1 MRVLVCV
8 LLCHFLSAFSVLGM
22 PLFMPRML
30 EAFGSA
36 APDYLVGILFALP
49 SVCTAVAAAFWGRFA
64 DRYGKRTSLLRAQ
77 CGLTI
82 GFLLCGFADS
92 LTMFISGLVV
102 QGLCGGTLAASNA
115 YLATQQQGHHLATSL
130 NLTQL
135 SARLALIVG
144 PIALGFFTQL
154 SEPLQIY
161 RGLALLPLL
170 ALLATLWLPVD
181 SAVSHDEK
189 TTKGGHQP
197 FAVAQLTVLQFLFCF
212 SMVVTY
218 PYFLPYAEGLGLV
231 SDSLVGL
238 LYSLPHLVYAL
249 LLVPMGK
256 LPWGATSKAVIGL
269 SLLTISGVM
278 QSLTTSTEVLVLAR
292 LLFGV
297 GILMTYNGLHLL
309 ITNVVSSANS
319 GSVFGQIDASG
330 KWAGVAAGVLAGVAV
345 VQIDIRMPFLLSIV
359 SALLAISLLWIVNK
373 GKTTDEYQGCV

>member
-1 MRVLVCV
+1 MRILACV

-30 EAFGSA
+30 GTFGSE
-36 APDYLVGILFALP
+36 APDYLIGILFALP
-49 SVCTAVAAAFWGRFA
+49 SICTAMAAAFWGRFA

-77 CGLTI
+77 LGLTM

-92 LTMFISGLVV
+92 LGMFILGLLV

-115 YLATQQQGHHLATSL
+115 YLATQLKGQHLTNSL

-135 SARLALIVG
+135 SARVALIVG

-154 SEPLQIY
+154 SEPLLLY

-181 SAVSHDEK
+181 SSVVGDKQIAENGEQPIAV
-189 TTKGGHQP
+189 T
-197 FAVAQLTVLQFLFCF
+197 QLAVLQFLFCF

-218 PYFLPYAEGLGLV
+218 PYFLPYAEMLGLTN
-231 SDSLVGL
+231 DSLVGL

-249 LLVPMGK
+249 LLIPIGK
-256 LPWGATSKAVIGL
+256 LSWSAMSKTVVGL
-269 SLLTISGVM
+269 SLLATSGAM
-278 QSLTTSTEVLVLAR
+278 QSLTASTEILVLAR
-292 LLFGV
+292 LLFGS

-309 ITNVVSSANS
+309 ITNVVSPANS
-319 GSVFGQIDASG
+319 GTVFGQIDASG
-330 KWAGVAAGVLAGVAV
+330 KWAGVAAGILAGIVVA
-345 VQIDIRMPFLLSIV
+345 QIDIRMPFLLSVV
-359 SALLAISLLWIVNK
+359 SALLAISLLRIFNK
-373 GKTTDEYQGCV
+373 GKTTREYQGCA